1 MFGPVISISFP
12 VQVKIPLFQDLNHLP
27 EQYSLF
33 GDLHVKI
40 FSYDTIEQC
49 ESRGRIEYRLV
60 AEVQNDVQRDRLPGG
75 KETTLLET
83 LACLLT
89 EV

>member
-40 FSYDTIEQC
+40 FSYDTI
-49 ESRGRIEYRLV
+49 SNNAK
-60 AEVQNDVQRDRLPGG
+60 AEVASNIVWWPRC
-75 KETTLLET
+75 KTTCNAT
-83 LACLLT
+83 GFRA
-89 EV
+89 VKKRPSSRHSPAS